1 MDLLQTG
8 VAPGASVS
16 GPMASVVLG
25 STQRLSPPDLKAMA
39 QYLKALTA
47 ANVPYKVAVAPHS
60 NGTDFNAVK
69 AAKLYEQRCAQ
80 CHGPKGK
87 GIRGAYPPLAE
98 NRALTMT
105 TSVNLVQIVLNGG
118 FAPSTAGNPR
128 PFGMTPFVPVLDN
141 QEVAGLISHIRTS
154 WGNQASAITPL
165 EVNRIRAGQIR

>member
-1 MDLLQTG
+1 
-8 VAPGASVS
+8 
-16 GPMASVVLG
+16 MASVVLG

-98 NRALTMT
+98 NRAFTMT